1 MFNFGFG
8 GGFGGHEHAGA
19 RRDVDNSKFYEA
31 LGVSKD
37 ASASEIK
44 KAFRRAA
51 IQHHPDKG
59 GDPEKFKE
67 LGKAYEVLSDPEKR
81 ELYDQYGEAALD
93 GQGGPSAGG
102 GIFEDILGMGR
113 RGRGQRRRPRGEDI
127 MFPLKI
133 SLQDLYVGITKK
145 LKLTKNALCE
155 SCDGVGGD
163 KSCEQICQQ
172 CDGQG
177 VRVHIRQIGPGMI
190 QQAQSVCD
198 VCKGEGKSMPERYRC
213 KSCKGKKTVS
223 KKIVIECHV
232 EKGMKHGQRITFN
245 GMADEAPG
253 TDTGD
258 VVIVLQQK
266 EHERFVRKG
275 DDLFLRRT
283 ISLAESLCGF
293 TMDVEQLDGRV
304 LRVTSDKGRIYRPG
318 ALKYIEH
325 EGMPKHRNP
334 YVHGNMYVEFKVEF
348 PEDYALPDST
358 IKSLLRLLPNT
369 GSSVDETSA
378 MGDDETEH
386 ASLLDVDLEAEKQK
400 REREARENREAS
412 EEEDDGRQHI
422 GCQNQ

>member
-8 GGFGGHEHAGA
+8 GGFGGHEHGA
-19 RRDVDNSKFYEA
+19 RQEVDNSKFYEI

-37 ASASEIK
+37 ASPSEIK

-67 LGKAYEVLSDPEKR
+67 IGKAYEVLSDSEKR
-81 ELYDQYGEAALD
+81 EMYDQYGEAALD
-93 GQGGPSAGG
+93 GSGGPAAGHG

-127 MFPLKI
+127 IFPLKI
-133 SLQDLYVGITKK
+133 GLQDLYVGITKK

-155 SCDGVGGD
+155 ACDGVGGD
-163 KSCEQICQQ
+163 KSYEQACHT

-177 VRVHIRQIGPGMI
+177 VRLHIRQIGPGMI

-213 KSCKGKKTVS
+213 KPCKGKKTVS

-232 EKGMKHGQRITFN
+232 ERGMKHGQRITFN

-266 EHERFVRKG
+266 EHEKFVRKG
-275 DDLFLRRT
+275 DDLFLRHT

-293 TMDVEQLDGRV
+293 SIDVQQLDGRV
-304 LRVTSDKGRIYRPG
+304 LRVQSEKGCIYRPG

-334 YVHGNMYVEFKVEF
+334 YVHGNMYIEFKVEF
-348 PEDYALPDST
+348 PEDGALSDKALQTLKRILPDT
-358 IKSLLRLLPNT
+358 TP
-369 GSSVDETSA
+369 SSDSGMTDA
-378 MGDDETEH
+378 ETEH
-386 ASLLDVDLEAEKQK
+386 VTLLDVDLEAEKQK
-400 REREARENREAS
+400 REREARENREATD
-412 EEEDDGRQHI
+412 EDEDGRQHNI